1 VLFRSHLPLP
11 EPIVITVDSLSALP
25 GLSHRF
31 FPRTGGVSDGIFT
44 SRNCGFGSGDR
55 REAVAENRDR
65 CRRELG
71 PAEALLT
78 VHQVH
83 SADVVT
89 VTAPWTP
96 ETAPRADA
104 MVTDRP
110 GLALG
115 ILTADCA
122 PILFADAEAGVIG
135 AAHAGWKGAL
145 GGVTDATIA
154 AMRALGAVPER
165 IVAAVGPCI
174 GPDSYEVGPEFR
186 DRFLAEDP
194 DSARFFRTPAE
205 GARPHFDLPGYVAQ
219 RLRRAGLRE
228 VAVTGLDTLRSEDLF
243 FSYRRTTLRKEA
255 DYGRQISAILLVG

>member
-1 VLFRSHLPLP
+1 M
-11 EPIVITVDSLSALP
+11 ITIDALALP
-25 GLSHRF
+25 GLSYGF
-31 FPRTGGVSDGIFT
+31 FPRTGGVSEGIFA

-55 REAVAENRDR
+55 RDAVAENRDR

-83 SADVVT
+83 SPDVAT

-122 PILFADAEAGVIG
+122 PILFADAEAGVVG

-145 GGVTDATIA
+145 GGVTDATVA

-165 IVAAVGPCI
+165 IAAVIGPCI

-194 DSARFFRTPAE
+194 DSAGFFRIPGA
-205 GARPHFDLPGYVAQ
+205 GARPHFDLPGYVAA
-219 RLRRAGLRE
+219 RLRRAGLRQ
-228 VAVTGLDTLRSEDLF
+228 VTVTGLDTLADENRF
-243 FSYRRTTLRKEA
+243 FSYRRTTLRKEP
-255 DYGRQISAILLVG
+255 DYGRQISAILLTG

>member
-1 VLFRSHLPLP
+1 M
-11 EPIVITVDSLSALP
+11 ITVDALSALP
-25 GLSHRF
+25 GIGHGF
-31 FPRTGGVSDGIFT
+31 FPRTGGVSEGIFA

-71 PAEALLT
+71 PAETLLT

-83 SADVVT
+83 SPDVVT
-89 VTAPWTP
+89 VTGPWTP
-96 ETAPRADA
+96 ETSPRADA

-110 GLALG
+110 GVALG

-122 PILFADAEAGVIG
+122 PILFADAEAGVVG

-145 GGVTDATIA
+145 GGVTDATVA

-165 IVAAVGPCI
+165 IAAAVGPCI

-186 DRFLAEDP
+186 DRFLTEDP
-194 DSARFFRTPAE
+194 DSAGFFRSPGN
-205 GARPHFDLPGYVAQ
+205 GARPHFDLPGYVAH

-228 VAVTGLDTLRSEDLF
+228 VTVTGLDTLAHEDQF
-243 FSYRRTTLRKEA
+243 FSYRRTTLRKEP
-255 DYGRQISAILLVG
+255 DYGRQISAILLTG

>member
-1 VLFRSHLPLP
+1 M
-11 EPIVITVDSLSALP
+11 ITVDALSALP
-25 GLSHRF
+25 GIGHGF
-31 FPRTGGVSDGIFT
+31 FPRTGGVSEGIFA

-55 REAVAENRDR
+55 REAVTENRDR

-83 SADVVT
+83 SPRVAT
-89 VTAPWTP
+89 VTGPWTP
-96 ETAPRADA
+96 ETAPQADA

-122 PILFADAEAGVIG
+122 PILFADAEAGVVG

-145 GGVTDATIA
+145 SGVIEATIE

-165 IVAAVGPCI
+165 ITAAIGPCI
-174 GPDSYEVGPEFR
+174 GPGSYEVGPEFR

-194 DSARFFRTPAE
+194 DSARFFHSPAAGNGAE
-205 GARPHFDLPGYVAQ
+205 ARPHFDLPGYVAE
-219 RLRRAGLRE
+219 RLRRAGLRQ
-228 VAVTGLDTLRSEDLF
+228 VAVSGLDTLAREDLF
-243 FSYRRTTLRKEA
+243 FSYRRTTLRKEP
-255 DYGRQISAILLVG
+255 DYGRQISAILLTG

>member
-1 VLFRSHLPLP
+1 M
-11 EPIVITVDSLSALP
+11 ITVDALALP
-25 GLSHRF
+25 GIGHGF
-31 FPRTGGVSDGIFT
+31 FPRTGGVSEGIFA

-71 PAEALLT
+71 PAETLLT
-78 VHQVH
+78 VYQVH
-83 SADVVT
+83 SPDVAT
-89 VTAPWTP
+89 VTGLWTP
-96 ETAPRADA
+96 ETSPRADA

-122 PILFADAEAGVIG
+122 PILFADAEAGVVG

-165 IVAAVGPCI
+165 ITAAVGPCI

-194 DSARFFRTPAE
+194 DSAGFFHTPANGA
-205 GARPHFDLPGYVAQ
+205 GARPHFDLPGYVAH
-219 RLRRAGLRE
+219 RLRRAGLRD
-228 VAVTGLDTLRSEDLF
+228 VAVTGLDTLAREDLF
-243 FSYRRTTLRKEA
+243 FSYRRTTLRKEP
-255 DYGRQISAILLVG
+255 DYGRQISAILLTD

>member
-1 VLFRSHLPLP
+1 M
-11 EPIVITVDSLSALP
+11 ITVDALSALP
-25 GLSHRF
+25 GLAHGF
-31 FPRTGGVSDGIFT
+31 FPRTGGVSEGIFA

-55 REAVAENRDR
+55 RDAVAENRDR
-65 CRRELG
+65 CRRDLG
-71 PAEALLT
+71 PAETLLT

-83 SADVVT
+83 SPTVVT
-89 VTAPWTP
+89 VTAAWTP
-96 ETAPRADA
+96 ETAPQADA

-165 IVAAVGPCI
+165 IAAAVGPCI
-174 GPDSYEVGPEFR
+174 GPEGYEVGPEFR

-194 DSARFFRTPAE
+194 DSARFFHMPAATN
-205 GARPHFDLPGYVAQ
+205 GKTTRPHFDLPGYVAQ
-219 RLRRAGLRE
+219 RLRRAGLRD
-228 VAVTGLDTLRSEDLF
+228 VTVTGLDTLAREDQF

-255 DYGRQISAILLVG
+255 DYGRQISAILLTD

>member
-1 VLFRSHLPLP
+1 
-11 EPIVITVDSLSALP
+11 VITIDALSALP
-25 GLSHRF
+25 GLAHGF
-31 FPRTGGVSDGIFT
+31 FPRTGGVSEGIFA

-55 REAVAENRDR
+55 RDAVAENRDR
-65 CRRELG
+65 CRRDLG
-71 PAEALLT
+71 PAETLVT

-83 SADVVT
+83 SPNVVT
-89 VTAPWTP
+89 VTAAWTP
-96 ETAPRADA
+96 ETAPQADA

-165 IVAAVGPCI
+165 IAAAVGPCI
-174 GPDSYEVGPEFR
+174 GPDGYEVGPEFR

-194 DSARFFRTPAE
+194 DSARFFRTPARTN
-205 GARPHFDLPGYVAQ
+205 GTTPRPHFDLPGYVAQ
-219 RLRRAGLRE
+219 RLRRAGLRD
-228 VAVTGLDTLRSEDLF
+228 VTVTGLDTLAREDQF

-255 DYGRQISAILLVG
+255 DYGRQISAILLTD

>member
-1 VLFRSHLPLP
+1 
-11 EPIVITVDSLSALP
+11 VITVDALSALP
-25 GLSHRF
+25 GLAHGF
-31 FPRTGGVSDGIFT
+31 FPRTGGVSEGIFA

-55 REAVAENRDR
+55 RDAVAENRDR
-65 CRRELG
+65 CRRDLG
-71 PAEALLT
+71 PAEALVT

-83 SADVVT
+83 SPNVVT
-89 VTAPWTP
+89 VAAAWTP
-96 ETAPRADA
+96 DSAPQADA

-165 IVAAVGPCI
+165 IAAAVGPCI
-174 GPDSYEVGPEFR
+174 GPAGYEVGPEFR
-186 DRFLAEDP
+186 DRFLGEDP
-194 DSARFFRTPAE
+194 DSARFFHTPAAVN
-205 GARPHFDLPGYVAQ
+205 GTTPRPHFDLPGYVAQ
-219 RLRRAGLRE
+219 RLRRAGLRD
-228 VAVTGLDTLRSEDLF
+228 VTVTGLDTLAREDQF
-243 FSYRRTTLRKEA
+243 FSYRRTTLRKEP
-255 DYGRQISAILLVG
+255 DYGRQISAILLTD

>member
-1 VLFRSHLPLP
+1 M
-11 EPIVITVDSLSALP
+11 ITVDALALP
-25 GLSHRF
+25 GLSHGF
-31 FPRTGGVSDGIFT
+31 FPRTGGVSEGIFA

-55 REAVAENRDR
+55 RDAVAENRDR

-71 PAEALLT
+71 PAETLLT

-83 SADVVT
+83 SPEVAT
-89 VTAPWTP
+89 VTEPWTP

-122 PILFADAEAGVIG
+122 PILFADAEAGVVG

-145 GGVTDATIA
+145 GGVTDATVA

-165 IVAAVGPCI
+165 IAAVVGPCI

-194 DSARFFRTPAE
+194 DSAGFFRIPGA
-205 GARPHFDLPGYVAQ
+205 GARPHFDLPGYVAA
-219 RLRRAGLRE
+219 RLRRAGLRQ
-228 VAVTGLDTLRSEDLF
+228 VTVTGLDTLADENRF
-243 FSYRRTTLRKEA
+243 FSYRRTTLRKEL
-255 DYGRQISAILLVG
+255 DYGRQISAILLTG

>member
-1 VLFRSHLPLP
+1 
-11 EPIVITVDSLSALP
+11 VITVDALSALP
-25 GLSHRF
+25 GLGHGF
-31 FPRTGGVSDGIFT
+31 FPRTGGVSEGIFA

-55 REAVAENRDR
+55 RESVAENRDR

-71 PAEALLT
+71 PAETLLT

-83 SADVVT
+83 SPKVAT
-89 VTAPWTP
+89 VTAPWRP
-96 ETAPRADA
+96 ETAPQADA

-122 PILFADAEAGVIG
+122 PILFADAEAGVVG

-145 GGVTDATIA
+145 GGVTDATVA
-154 AMRALGAVPER
+154 AMQALGAVPER
-165 IVAAVGPCI
+165 IAAAVGPCI

-194 DSARFFRTPAE
+194 DSAGFFHTPAAANGA
-205 GARPHFDLPGYVAQ
+205 GARPHFDLPGYVAH
-219 RLRRAGLRE
+219 RLRRAGLRDI
-228 VAVTGLDTLRSEDLF
+228 AVTGLDTLGREDLF
-243 FSYRRTTLRKEA
+243 FSYRRTTLRKEP
-255 DYGRQISAILLVG
+255 DYGRQISAILLTG

>member
-1 VLFRSHLPLP
+1 M
-11 EPIVITVDSLSALP
+11 ITVDALSALP
-25 GLSHRF
+25 GIGHGF
-31 FPRTGGVSDGIFT
+31 FPRTGGVSEGIFA

-83 SADVVT
+83 SPRVAT
-89 VTAPWTP
+89 VTGPWTP
-96 ETAPRADA
+96 ETAPQADA

-122 PILFADAEAGVIG
+122 PILFADAEAGVVG

-145 GGVTDATIA
+145 AGVTDATIA

-165 IVAAVGPCI
+165 IAAAIGPCI
-174 GPDSYEVGPEFR
+174 GPGSYEVGPEFR

-194 DSARFFRTPAE
+194 DSAGFFHTPRNGAE
-205 GARPHFDLPGYVAQ
+205 PRPHFDLPGYVTR
-219 RLRRAGLRE
+219 RLRRAGLRD
-228 VAVTGLDTLRSEDLF
+228 VTVTGLDTLGREDLF
-243 FSYRRTTLRKEA
+243 FSYRRTTLRKEQ
-255 DYGRQISAILLVG
+255 DYGRQISAILLTG

>member
-1 VLFRSHLPLP
+1 M
-11 EPIVITVDSLSALP
+11 ITVDALSALP
-25 GLSHRF
+25 GIGHGF
-31 FPRTGGVSDGIFT
+31 FPRTGGVSEGIFA

-71 PAEALLT
+71 PAETLLT
-78 VHQVH
+78 VYQVH
-83 SADVVT
+83 SPNVVT
-89 VTAPWTP
+89 VTESWAP
-96 ETAPRADA
+96 ETSPQADA

-145 GGVTDATIA
+145 GGVADATIA

-165 IVAAVGPCI
+165 IAAAVGPCI
-174 GPDSYEVGPEFR
+174 GPDGYEVGPEFR

-194 DSARFFRTPAE
+194 DSAGFFHTPGN
-205 GARPHFDLPGYVAQ
+205 GARPHFDLPGYVAR
-219 RLRRAGLRE
+219 RLRRAGLRD
-228 VAVTGLDTLRSEDLF
+228 VTVTGLDTLAREELF
-243 FSYRRTTLRKEA
+243 FSYRRTTLRKEP
-255 DYGRQISAILLVG
+255 DYGRQISAILLTG